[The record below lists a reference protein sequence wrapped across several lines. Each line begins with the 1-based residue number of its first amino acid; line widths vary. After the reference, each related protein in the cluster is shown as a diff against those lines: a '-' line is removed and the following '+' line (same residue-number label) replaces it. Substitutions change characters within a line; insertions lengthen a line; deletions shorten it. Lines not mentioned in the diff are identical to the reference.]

1 MDNGIILDLQ
11 NEFKIEANNDPM
23 LFKDLAKVEQYIA
36 ESYKTRSFIELIQ
49 NADDANSKKF
59 GIHIYDNFVIVG
71 NDGRDFNYDDVKAI
85 CRSGS
90 SNKVRGGSTIGYRG
104 IGFKSVVNL
113 AERVYILSGNISFM
127 YDKQLTKD
135 LLNINDDVPLIRI
148 PHIVNNIPYID
159 EINTLK
165 TKYHYS
171 TIFLFENIKEN
182 TVEDE
187 LLSFDKSS
195 VLFLNSVEEI
205 NLINKNNSRNI
216 IKNIKEN
223 ICKISENTITEE
235 WMIISS
241 NNKYDKLAFK
251 VKDNKIISADAQE
264 SLIHSFTPTTEVSGG
279 YFKMNGNFSTDPSRK
294 SIDFD
299 EISEASFNNCT
310 NMLAGIIAE
319 ILNGSNKYIGF
330 FKPFVEFNNAIS
342 SNKIR
347 VKLLHKIKDN
357 LQHIN
362 NFNNLRLKP
371 EMISIQD
378 YREMCSKKYLCI
390 NESVLVDYPEINSF
404 FELIEIPYLSLDDMI
419 ECIEDNCN
427 LSNICLATIFSKI
440 VKKYRYDFSEN
451 IVNKFENLKIFVKN
465 SKNVD
470 AKSLKRYS
478 DLDEE
483 YKNVLS
489 DNCEV
494 DDIKFALKKLGI
506 EYNLTIQRNF
516 NDNIHIQG
524 SNILKPNINE
534 GNAYIQGNIEKYNSN
549 NNASNEKKGL
559 FSNIFKKREY
569 YETTNSNLNTTN
581 SISESFNKKKYPNIQ
596 KWRSTE
602 VNLAEYLRYFD
613 FIDEVKDV
621 SVSNLGYDLE
631 VKLNNG
637 DKIYLEVKSMI
648 SFSQPFKITNNE
660 YTCAHN
666 YGNKYYIAL
675 VVNDD
680 DFQVMFIQ
688 NPIETLHFEK
698 KCEQWSWFCEEYK
711 ANLLNINEIQ

>member
-1 MDNGIILDLQ
+1 MDNNIILDLQ
-11 NEFKIEANNDPM
+11 NEFKIEAKNAPM

-113 AERVYILSGNISFM
+113 AERVYILSGNINFM
-127 YDKQLTKD
+127 YDKQLTKK

-148 PHIVNNIPYID
+148 PHIVNDIPYID
-159 EINTLK
+159 EISNLRI
-165 TKYHYS
+165 KYNYS

-182 TVEDE
+182 IVEDE

-216 IKNIKEN
+216 TKTIKEN
-223 ICKISENTITEE
+223 ICEISENTTKEK
-235 WMIISS
+235 WMIILGE
-241 NNKYDKLAFK
+241 NKYDKLAFK
-251 VKDNKIISADAQE
+251 IENNNIISAKPEE
-264 SLIHSFTPTTEVSGG
+264 SLIHSFTPTTEVTGG

-294 SIDFD
+294 NIDFD
-299 EISEASFNNCT
+299 DISENSFDNCAS
-310 NMLAGIIAE
+310 MLANIIAD

-347 VKLLHKIKDN
+347 IKLLNKIKDN
-357 LQHIN
+357 LKKIDR
-362 NFNNLRLKP
+362 FGYLRLKP
-371 EMISIQD
+371 DMISIED
-378 YREMCSKKYLCI
+378 YKEMCNNKYLSI
-390 NESVLVDYPEINSF
+390 SDNVLKDYPEINAF
-404 FELIEIPYLSLDDMI
+404 FELIEIPYLSLNEMI
-419 ECIEDNCN
+419 ECVENHCN
-427 LSNICLATIFSKI
+427 ISNICLATIFSKI
-440 VKKYRYDFSEN
+440 VKRYRYDFSEKIIDKVGN
-451 IVNKFENLKIFVKN
+451 LSIFIKKSKKVNAKELKV
-465 SKNVD
+465 
-470 AKSLKRYS
+470 YS

-483 YKNVLS
+483 YKHILN
-489 DNCEV
+489 DNCDSE
-494 DDIKFALKKLGI
+494 DIKFIFKKLGV
-506 EYNLTIQRNF
+506 EFDL
-516 NDNIHIQG
+516 
-524 SNILKPNINE
+524 P
-534 GNAYIQGNIEKYNSN
+534 NSN
-549 NNASNEKKGL
+549 STNVFSSQTLNETITEKAGI
-559 FSNIFKKREY
+559 FSNLFKKNVNNERDNFKTKKIEDI
-569 YETTNSNLNTTN
+569 SND
-581 SISESFNKKKYPNIQ
+581 FNKKKYPNIQ

-613 FIDEVKDV
+613 FIENVKDV
-621 SVSNLGYDLE
+621 SVSNLGYDIE
-631 VKLNNG
+631 VKLKNG
-637 DKIYLEVKSMI
+637 DKIFLEVKSVA

-666 YGNKYYIAL
+666 YGDKYYIAL
-675 VVNDD
+675 VINDD
-680 DFQVMFIQ
+680 EFEVKFIQ
-688 NPIETLHFEK
+688 NPIQTLHFEK

-711 ANLLNINEIQ
+711 SNLLDIEEI

>member
-1 MDNGIILDLQ
+1 MDNNIILDLQ
-11 NEFKIEANNDPM
+11 NEFKIEAKNAPM

-113 AERVYILSGNISFM
+113 AERVYILSGNINFL
-127 YDKQLTKD
+127 YDKQLTKE

-148 PHIVNNIPYID
+148 PHIVEDIQYLD
-159 EINTLK
+159 EINNLK
-165 TKYHYS
+165 TKYNYS

-182 TVEDE
+182 IVEDE

-216 IKNIKEN
+216 IKTIKEN
-223 ICKISENTITEE
+223 ICEISENTTNEK

-241 NNKYDKLAFK
+241 DNRYDKLAFK
-251 VKDNKIISADAQE
+251 IKDNKIISANADE

-299 EISEASFNNCT
+299 EISEVSFNNCT
-310 NMLAGIIAE
+310 NMLAGIISE

-347 VKLLHKIKDN
+347 VKLLHNIKDN

-378 YREMCSKKYLCI
+378 YREICSKKYLCI
-390 NESVLVDYPEINSF
+390 NENVLVDYPEINSF
-404 FELIEIPYLSLDDMI
+404 FELIEIPYLTLDEMI
-419 ECIEDNCN
+419 ECIEEHCN
-427 LSNICLATIFSKI
+427 VSNICLATIFSKI
-440 VKKYRYDFSEN
+440 VKKYRYDFSEKIIN
-451 IVNKFENLKIFVKN
+451 RVGNLKIFVKN
-465 SKNVD
+465 SKKVN
-470 AKSLKRYS
+470 ANELKEYS
-478 DLDEE
+478 KLDVES
-483 YKNVLS
+483 KHILN
-489 DNCEV
+489 DNCEN
-494 DDIKFALKKLGI
+494 DDIKFAFKKLGV
-506 EYNLTIQRNF
+506 
-516 NDNIHIQG
+516 
-524 SNILKPNINE
+524 
-534 GNAYIQGNIEKYNSN
+534 KYDLVNSN
-549 NNASNEKKGL
+549 MFYSQTQNISNEKHGI
-559 FSNIFKKREY
+559 FSNIFKKMENAEANNY
-569 YETTNSNLNTTN
+569 KSKEIE
-581 SISESFNKKKYPNIQ
+581 SISNDFNKKKYPNIQ

-602 VNLAEYLRYFD
+602 VNLTEYLRYFD

-621 SVSNLGYDLE
+621 SVSNLGYNIE
-631 VKLNNG
+631 VKLKNG
-637 DKIYLEVKSMI
+637 EKIFIEVKSVI

-666 YGNKYYIAL
+666 YGDKYYIAL
-675 VVNDD
+675 VINDD
-680 DFQVMFIQ
+680 NFEVKFIQ
-688 NPIETLHFEK
+688 NPIESLHFEK

-711 ANLLNINEIQ
+711 SNLLDIDEI

>member
-1 MDNGIILDLQ
+1 MDNNIILDLQ
-11 NEFKIEANNDPM
+11 NEFKIEAKNAPM

-113 AERVYILSGNISFM
+113 AERVYILSGNINFL
-127 YDKQLTKD
+127 YDKQLTKE

-148 PHIVNNIPYID
+148 PHIVEDIPYID
-159 EINTLK
+159 EINNLK
-165 TKYHYS
+165 TKYNYS

-182 TVEDE
+182 IVEDE

-216 IKNIKEN
+216 IKTIKEN
-223 ICKISENTITEE
+223 ICEISENTTNEK

-241 NNKYDKLAFK
+241 DNRYDKLAFK
-251 VKDNKIISADAQE
+251 IKDNKIISANADE

-299 EISEASFNNCT
+299 EISEVSFNNCT
-310 NMLAGIIAE
+310 NMLAGIISE

-347 VKLLHKIKDN
+347 VKLLHNIKDN

-378 YREMCSKKYLCI
+378 YREICSKKYLCI
-390 NESVLVDYPEINSF
+390 NENVLVDYPEINSF
-404 FELIEIPYLSLDDMI
+404 FELIEIPYLTLDEMI
-419 ECIEDNCN
+419 ECIEEHCN
-427 LSNICLATIFSKI
+427 VSNICLATIFSKI
-440 VKKYRYDFSEN
+440 VKKYRYDFSEKIIN
-451 IVNKFENLKIFVKN
+451 RVGNLKIFVKN
-465 SKNVD
+465 SKKVN
-470 AKSLKRYS
+470 ANELKEYS
-478 DLDEE
+478 KLDEE
-483 YKNVLS
+483 YKHILN
-489 DNCEV
+489 DNCEN
-494 DDIKFALKKLGI
+494 DDIKFAFKKLGV
-506 EYNLTIQRNF
+506 
-516 NDNIHIQG
+516 
-524 SNILKPNINE
+524 
-534 GNAYIQGNIEKYNSN
+534 KYDLVNSN
-549 NNASNEKKGL
+549 MFYSQTQNISNEKHGI
-559 FSNIFKKREY
+559 FSNIFKKMENAEANNY
-569 YETTNSNLNTTN
+569 KSKEIENISND
-581 SISESFNKKKYPNIQ
+581 FNKKKYPNIQ

-602 VNLAEYLRYFD
+602 VNLTEYLRYFD

-621 SVSNLGYDLE
+621 SVSNLGYDIE
-631 VKLNNG
+631 VKLKNG
-637 DKIYLEVKSMI
+637 EKIFIEVKSVI

-666 YGNKYYIAL
+666 YGDKYYIAL
-675 VVNDD
+675 VINDD
-680 DFQVMFIQ
+680 NFEVKFIQ
-688 NPIETLHFEK
+688 NPIENLHFEK

-711 ANLLNINEIQ
+711 SNLLDIDEI

>member
-1 MDNGIILDLQ
+1 MDNNIILDLQ
-11 NEFKIEANNDPM
+11 NEFKIEAKNAPM

-113 AERVYILSGNISFM
+113 AERVYILSGNINFL
-127 YDKQLTKD
+127 YDKQLTKE

-148 PHIVNNIPYID
+148 PHIVEDIPYID
-159 EINTLK
+159 EINNLK
-165 TKYHYS
+165 TKYNYS

-182 TVEDE
+182 IVEDE

-216 IKNIKEN
+216 IKTIKEN
-223 ICKISENTITEE
+223 ICEISENTTNEK

-241 NNKYDKLAFK
+241 DNRYDKLAFK
-251 VKDNKIISADAQE
+251 IKDNKIISANADE

-299 EISEASFNNCT
+299 EISEVSFNNCT

-347 VKLLHKIKDN
+347 VKLLHNIKDN

-390 NESVLVDYPEINSF
+390 NENVLVDYPEINSF
-404 FELIEIPYLSLDDMI
+404 FELIEIPYLTLDEMI
-419 ECIEDNCN
+419 ECIEEHCN
-427 LSNICLATIFSKI
+427 VSNICLATIFSKI
-440 VKKYRYDFSEN
+440 VKKYRYDFSEKIIN
-451 IVNKFENLKIFVKN
+451 RVGNLKIFVKS
-465 SKNVD
+465 SKKVN
-470 AKSLKRYS
+470 ANELKEYS
-478 DLDEE
+478 KLDEE
-483 YKNVLS
+483 YKNILN
-489 DNCEV
+489 DNCEN
-494 DDIKFALKKLGI
+494 DDIKFAFKKLGV
-506 EYNLTIQRNF
+506 
-516 NDNIHIQG
+516 
-524 SNILKPNINE
+524 
-534 GNAYIQGNIEKYNSN
+534 KYDLVNSN
-549 NNASNEKKGL
+549 MFYSQTQNISNEKHGI
-559 FSNIFKKREY
+559 FSNIFKKMENAEANNY
-569 YETTNSNLNTTN
+569 KSKEIENISND
-581 SISESFNKKKYPNIQ
+581 FNKKKYPNIQ

-602 VNLAEYLRYFD
+602 VNLTEYLRYFD

-621 SVSNLGYDLE
+621 SVSNLGYDIE
-631 VKLNNG
+631 VKLKNG
-637 DKIYLEVKSMI
+637 EKIFIEVKSVI

-666 YGNKYYIAL
+666 YGDKYYIAL
-675 VVNDD
+675 VINDD
-680 DFQVMFIQ
+680 NFEVKFIQ
-688 NPIETLHFEK
+688 NPIENLHFEK

-711 ANLLNINEIQ
+711 SNLLDIDEI

>member
-1 MDNGIILDLQ
+1 MDNNIILDLQ
-11 NEFKIEANNDPM
+11 NEFKIEAKNAPM

-113 AERVYILSGNISFM
+113 AERVYILSGNINFL
-127 YDKQLTKD
+127 YDKQLTKE

-148 PHIVNNIPYID
+148 PHIVEDIPYID
-159 EINTLK
+159 EINNLK
-165 TKYHYS
+165 TKYNYS

-182 TVEDE
+182 IVEDE

-216 IKNIKEN
+216 IKTIKEN
-223 ICKISENTITEE
+223 ICEISENTTNEK

-241 NNKYDKLAFK
+241 DNRYDKLAFK
-251 VKDNKIISADAQE
+251 IKDNKIISANADE

-299 EISEASFNNCT
+299 EISEVSFNNCT
-310 NMLAGIIAE
+310 NMLACIISE

-347 VKLLHKIKDN
+347 VKLLHNIKDN

-378 YREMCSKKYLCI
+378 YREICSKKYLCI
-390 NESVLVDYPEINSF
+390 NENVLVDYPEINSF
-404 FELIEIPYLSLDDMI
+404 FELIEIPYLTLDEMI
-419 ECIEDNCN
+419 ECIEEHCN
-427 LSNICLATIFSKI
+427 VSNICLATIFSKI
-440 VKKYRYDFSEN
+440 VKKYRYDFSEKIIN
-451 IVNKFENLKIFVKN
+451 RVGNLKIFVKN
-465 SKNVD
+465 SKKVN
-470 AKSLKRYS
+470 ANELKEYS
-478 DLDEE
+478 KLDEE
-483 YKNVLS
+483 YKHILN
-489 DNCEV
+489 DNCEN
-494 DDIKFALKKLGI
+494 DDIKFAFKKLGV
-506 EYNLTIQRNF
+506 
-516 NDNIHIQG
+516 
-524 SNILKPNINE
+524 
-534 GNAYIQGNIEKYNSN
+534 KYDLVNSN
-549 NNASNEKKGL
+549 MFYSQTQNISNEKHGI
-559 FSNIFKKREY
+559 FSNIFKKMENAEANNY
-569 YETTNSNLNTTN
+569 KSKEIENISND
-581 SISESFNKKKYPNIQ
+581 FNKKKYPNIQ

-602 VNLAEYLRYFD
+602 VNLTEYLRYFD

-621 SVSNLGYDLE
+621 SVSNLGYDIE
-631 VKLNNG
+631 VKLKNG
-637 DKIYLEVKSMI
+637 EKIFIEVKSVI

-666 YGNKYYIAL
+666 YGDKYYIAL
-675 VVNDD
+675 VINDD
-680 DFQVMFIQ
+680 NFEVKFIQ
-688 NPIETLHFEK
+688 NPIENLHFEK

-711 ANLLNINEIQ
+711 SNLLDIDEI

>member
-1 MDNGIILDLQ
+1 MDNNIILDLQ
-11 NEFKIEANNDPM
+11 NEFKIEAKNAPM

-113 AERVYILSGNISFM
+113 AERVYILSGNINFM
-127 YDKQLTKD
+127 YDKQLTKK

-148 PHIVNNIPYID
+148 PHIVNDIPYID
-159 EINTLK
+159 EISNLRI
-165 TKYHYS
+165 KYNYS

-182 TVEDE
+182 IVEDE

-216 IKNIKEN
+216 TKTIKEN
-223 ICKISENTITEE
+223 ICEISENTTKEK
-235 WMIISS
+235 WMIILGE
-241 NNKYDKLAFK
+241 NKYDKLAFK
-251 VKDNKIISADAQE
+251 IENNNIISAKPEE
-264 SLIHSFTPTTEVSGG
+264 SLIHSFTPTTEVTGG

-294 SIDFD
+294 NIDFD
-299 EISEASFNNCT
+299 DISENSFDNCVS
-310 NMLAGIIAE
+310 MLANIIAD

-347 VKLLHKIKDN
+347 IKLLNKIKDN
-357 LQHIN
+357 LKKIDR
-362 NFNNLRLKP
+362 FGYLRLKP
-371 EMISIQD
+371 DMISIED
-378 YREMCSKKYLCI
+378 YKEMCNNKYLSI
-390 NESVLVDYPEINSF
+390 SDNVLKDYPEINAF
-404 FELIEIPYLSLDDMI
+404 FELIEIPYLSLNEMI
-419 ECIEDNCN
+419 ECVENHCN
-427 LSNICLATIFSKI
+427 ISNICLATIFSKI
-440 VKKYRYDFSEN
+440 VKRYRYDFSEKIIDKVGN
-451 IVNKFENLKIFVKN
+451 LSIFIKKSKKVNAKELKV
-465 SKNVD
+465 
-470 AKSLKRYS
+470 YS

-483 YKNVLS
+483 YKHILN
-489 DNCEV
+489 DNCDSE
-494 DDIKFALKKLGI
+494 DIKFIFKKLGV
-506 EYNLTIQRNF
+506 EFDL
-516 NDNIHIQG
+516 
-524 SNILKPNINE
+524 P
-534 GNAYIQGNIEKYNSN
+534 NSN
-549 NNASNEKKGL
+549 STNVFSSQTLNETITEKAGI
-559 FSNIFKKREY
+559 FSNLFKKNVNNERDNFKTKEI
-569 YETTNSNLNTTN
+569 EDISND
-581 SISESFNKKKYPNIQ
+581 FNKKKYPNIQ

-613 FIDEVKDV
+613 FIENVKDV
-621 SVSNLGYDLE
+621 SVSNLGYDIE
-631 VKLNNG
+631 VKLKNG
-637 DKIYLEVKSMI
+637 DKIFLEVKSVA

-666 YGNKYYIAL
+666 YGDKYYIAL
-675 VVNDD
+675 VINDD
-680 DFQVMFIQ
+680 EFEVKFIQ
-688 NPIETLHFEK
+688 NPIQTLHFEK

-711 ANLLNINEIQ
+711 SNLLDIEEI

>member
-1 MDNGIILDLQ
+1 MDNNIILDLQ
-11 NEFKIEANNDPM
+11 NEFKIEAKNAPM

-90 SNKVRGGSTIGYRG
+90 YNKVRGGSTIGYRG

-113 AERVYILSGNISFM
+113 AERVYILSGNINFL
-127 YDKQLTKD
+127 YDKQLTKE

-148 PHIVNNIPYID
+148 PHIVEDIPYID
-159 EINTLK
+159 EINNLK
-165 TKYHYS
+165 TKYNYS

-182 TVEDE
+182 IVEDE

-216 IKNIKEN
+216 IKTIKEN
-223 ICKISENTITEE
+223 ICEISENTTNEK

-241 NNKYDKLAFK
+241 DNRYDKLAFK
-251 VKDNKIISADAQE
+251 IKDNKIISANADE

-299 EISEASFNNCT
+299 EISEVSFNNCT

-347 VKLLHKIKDN
+347 VKLLHNIKDN

-390 NESVLVDYPEINSF
+390 NENVLVDYPEINSF
-404 FELIEIPYLSLDDMI
+404 FELIEIPYLTLDEMI
-419 ECIEDNCN
+419 ECIEEHCN
-427 LSNICLATIFSKI
+427 VSNICLATIFSKI
-440 VKKYRYDFSEN
+440 VKKYRYDFSEKIIN
-451 IVNKFENLKIFVKN
+451 RVGNLKIFVKS
-465 SKNVD
+465 SKKVN
-470 AKSLKRYS
+470 ANELKEYS
-478 DLDEE
+478 KLDEE
-483 YKNVLS
+483 YKNILN
-489 DNCEV
+489 DNCEN
-494 DDIKFALKKLGI
+494 DDIKFAFKKLGV
-506 EYNLTIQRNF
+506 
-516 NDNIHIQG
+516 
-524 SNILKPNINE
+524 
-534 GNAYIQGNIEKYNSN
+534 KYDLVNSN
-549 NNASNEKKGL
+549 MFYSQTQNISNEKHGI
-559 FSNIFKKREY
+559 FSNIFKKMENAEANNY
-569 YETTNSNLNTTN
+569 KSKEIENISND
-581 SISESFNKKKYPNIQ
+581 FNKKKYPNIQ

-602 VNLAEYLRYFD
+602 VNLTEYLRYFD

-621 SVSNLGYDLE
+621 SVSNLGYDIE
-631 VKLNNG
+631 VKLKNG
-637 DKIYLEVKSMI
+637 EKIFIEVKSVI

-666 YGNKYYIAL
+666 YGDKYYIAL
-675 VVNDD
+675 VINDD
-680 DFQVMFIQ
+680 NFEVKFIQ
-688 NPIETLHFEK
+688 NPIENLHFEK

-711 ANLLNINEIQ
+711 SNLLDIDEI

>member
-1 MDNGIILDLQ
+1 MEDIIIDLQ
-11 NEFKIEANNDPM
+11 NEFKIEANNAPM

-59 GIHIYDNFVIVG
+59 GIHIYDNYVIVG

-113 AERVYILSGNISFM
+113 AERVYILSGDIKFM
-127 YDKQLTKD
+127 FDKQLTKE
-135 LLNINDDVPLIRI
+135 LLNLDDDVPLIRI
-148 PHIVNNIPYID
+148 PHIVDNVPNS
-159 EINTLK
+159 EIINQLK
-165 TKYHYS
+165 TKYNYS

-182 TVEDE
+182 TVENE

-205 NLINKNNSRNI
+205 NLINGSNERIITKKMNND
-216 IKNIKEN
+216 
-223 ICKISENTITEE
+223 ICIISENSLQEE
-235 WMIISS
+235 WMIISAK
-241 NNKYDKLAFK
+241 NKYDKLAFK
-251 VKDNKIISADAQE
+251 IKNNNIISANPEE
-264 SLIHSFTPTTEVSGG
+264 SLIHSFTPTTEVTGG

-299 EISEASFNNCT
+299 EISENSFNNCA
-310 NMLAGIIAE
+310 NMLANIIAE

-347 VKLLHKIKDN
+347 IKLLNKIKDN
-357 LQHIN
+357 LNGIN
-362 NFNNLRLKP
+362 RFNCLRLKP
-371 EMISIQD
+371 DMISIED
-378 YREMCSKKYLCI
+378 YKEMCNNKYLSI
-390 NESVLVDYPEINSF
+390 EDNVLKDYPEISAF
-404 FELIEIPYLSLDDMI
+404 FELMEIPYLSLDEMI
-419 ECIEDNCN
+419 KCVEDDCN
-427 LSNICLATIFSKI
+427 VSEICLATIFSKI
-440 VKKYRYDFSEN
+440 VKKYRYDFSEK
-451 IVNKFENLKIFVKN
+451 IVNRIENLNIFVNN
-465 SKNVD
+465 SKRVN
-470 AKSLKRYS
+470 AKNLKEYS
-478 DLDEE
+478 NLDEE
-483 YKNVLS
+483 YKKILC
-489 DNCEV
+489 DNCENE
-494 DDIKFALKKLGI
+494 DIRFAFKKLGI
-506 EYNLTIQRNF
+506 EYN
-516 NDNIHIQG
+516 
-524 SNILKPNINE
+524 
-534 GNAYIQGNIEKYNSN
+534 NSI
-549 NNASNEKKGL
+549 SKE
-559 FSNIFKKREY
+559 IRENSY
-569 YETTNSNLNTTN
+569 YGKTENTTN
-581 SISESFNKKKYPNIQ
+581 EKFGILSNLFKKKENIEVSEYNTNNINNISEDFKSKKYPNIQ

-613 FIDEVKDV
+613 FVDEVKDV

-637 DKIYLEVKSMI
+637 EKIYIEVKSMI

-666 YGNKYYIAL
+666 YGDKYYIAL
-675 VVNDD
+675 VINDD
-680 DFQVMFIQ
+680 DFKVKFIQ

-711 ANLLNINEIQ
+711 TNLLDISEI

>member
-1 MDNGIILDLQ
+1 MDNNIILDLQ
-11 NEFKIEANNDPM
+11 NEFKIEAKNAPM

-113 AERVYILSGNISFM
+113 AERVYILSGNINFL
-127 YDKQLTKD
+127 YDKQLTKE

-148 PHIVNNIPYID
+148 PHIVEDIPYID
-159 EINTLK
+159 EINNLK
-165 TKYHYS
+165 TKYNYS

-182 TVEDE
+182 IVEDE

-216 IKNIKEN
+216 IKTIKEN
-223 ICKISENTITEE
+223 ICEISENTTNEK

-241 NNKYDKLAFK
+241 DNRYDKLAFK
-251 VKDNKIISADAQE
+251 IKDNKIISANADE

-299 EISEASFNNCT
+299 EISEVSFNNCT

-347 VKLLHKIKDN
+347 VKLLHNIKDN

-378 YREMCSKKYLCI
+378 YRKMCSKKYLCI
-390 NESVLVDYPEINSF
+390 NENVLVDYPEINSF
-404 FELIEIPYLSLDDMI
+404 FELIEIPYLTLDEMI
-419 ECIEDNCN
+419 ECIEEHCN
-427 LSNICLATIFSKI
+427 VSNICLATIFSKI
-440 VKKYRYDFSEN
+440 VKKYRYDFSEKIIN
-451 IVNKFENLKIFVKN
+451 RVGNLKIFVKS
-465 SKNVD
+465 SKKVN
-470 AKSLKRYS
+470 ANELKEYS
-478 DLDEE
+478 KLDEE
-483 YKNVLS
+483 YKHILN
-489 DNCEV
+489 DNCEN
-494 DDIKFALKKLGI
+494 DDIKFAFKKLGV
-506 EYNLTIQRNF
+506 
-516 NDNIHIQG
+516 
-524 SNILKPNINE
+524 
-534 GNAYIQGNIEKYNSN
+534 KYDLVNSN
-549 NNASNEKKGL
+549 MFYSQTQNISNEKHGI
-559 FSNIFKKREY
+559 FSNIFKKMENAEANNY
-569 YETTNSNLNTTN
+569 KSKEIENISND
-581 SISESFNKKKYPNIQ
+581 FNKKKYPNIQ

-602 VNLAEYLRYFD
+602 VNLTEYLRYFD

-621 SVSNLGYDLE
+621 SVSNLGYDIE
-631 VKLNNG
+631 VKLKNG
-637 DKIYLEVKSMI
+637 EKIFIEVKSVI

-666 YGNKYYIAL
+666 YGDKYYIAL
-675 VVNDD
+675 VINDD
-680 DFQVMFIQ
+680 NFEVKFIQ
-688 NPIETLHFEK
+688 NPIENLHFEK

-711 ANLLNINEIQ
+711 SNLLDIDEI

>member
-1 MDNGIILDLQ
+1 MDNSIILDLQ
-11 NEFKIEANNDPM
+11 NEFKVEANNAPM

-113 AERVYILSGNISFM
+113 AERVYILSGNINFM
-127 YDKQLTKD
+127 YDKKLTQV

-148 PHIVNNIPYID
+148 PHIVTNIPYID
-159 EINTLK
+159 EINNLK
-165 TKYHYS
+165 AKYNYS

-182 TVEDE
+182 IVESE

-205 NLINKNNSRNI
+205 NLIDKNNNRNI
-216 IKNIKEN
+216 SKNIRN
-223 ICKISENTITEE
+223 SICQICENTIKEE
-235 WMIISS
+235 WMIIAG

-251 VKDNKIISADAQE
+251 IENGNIISAKPEE
-264 SLIHSFTPTTEVSGG
+264 SLIHSFTPTTEVTGG

-294 SIDFD
+294 NIDFD
-299 EISEASFNNCT
+299 DISEASFNNCAS
-310 NMLAGIIAE
+310 MLANIISE

-330 FKPFVEFNNAIS
+330 FKPFIEFNNAIS

-347 VKLLHKIKDN
+347 IKLLNKIKDN
-357 LQHIN
+357 LKGIN
-362 NFNNLRLKP
+362 KFNYLRLKP
-371 EMISIQD
+371 DMISIED
-378 YREMCSKKYLCI
+378 YKEMCSNKYLSI
-390 NESVLVDYPEINSF
+390 DDNVLKDYPEISAF
-404 FELIEIPYLSLDDMI
+404 FELIEIPYLSLDEMI
-419 ECIEDNCN
+419 ECVEEHCN
-427 LSNICLATIFSKI
+427 ISNICLATIFSKI
-440 VKKYRYDFSEN
+440 VKKYRYDFSEK
-451 IVNKFENLKIFVKN
+451 IIDKVENLDIFIKN
-465 SKNVD
+465 SKKVN
-470 AKSLKRYS
+470 SSELKLYS
-478 DLDEE
+478 KLDED
-483 YKNVLS
+483 YKHVLN
-489 DNCEV
+489 DNCES
-494 DDIKFALKKLGI
+494 DDIKFAFKKLGI
-506 EYNLTIQRNF
+506 DFDL
-516 NDNIHIQG
+516 
-524 SNILKPNINE
+524 P
-534 GNAYIQGNIEKYNSN
+534 NSN
-549 NNASNEKKGL
+549 SSNEFYSQTHNAFTEKSGI
-559 FSNIFKKREY
+559 FSNLFKKRENTESNN
-569 YETTNSNLNTTN
+569 YESKETENISND
-581 SISESFNKKKYPNIQ
+581 FNKKKYPNIQ

-613 FIDEVKDV
+613 FVDDVKDV

-631 VKLNNG
+631 VRLNNG
-637 DKIYLEVKSMI
+637 EKIYVEVKSMI

-666 YGNKYYIAL
+666 YGDKYYIAL
-675 VVNDD
+675 VINDD
-680 DFQVMFIQ
+680 DFKVKFIQ
-688 NPIETLHFEK
+688 NPIGTLHFEK

-711 ANLLNINEIQ
+711 SSLLDINEI

>member
-1 MDNGIILDLQ
+1 MNNDIILDLQ
-11 NEFKIEANNDPM
+11 NEFKIEANNAPM

-90 SNKVRGGSTIGYRG
+90 SNKIRGGSTIGYRG

-113 AERVYILSGNISFM
+113 AERVYILSGNINFM
-127 YDKQLTKD
+127 YDKQLTKS

-159 EINTLK
+159 EINKLK
-165 TKYHYS
+165 TQYNYS

-216 IKNIKEN
+216 TKNIKEN
-223 ICKISENTITEE
+223 ICRISENTITEE

-251 VKDNKIISADAQE
+251 VKENKIISADAKE

-378 YREMCSKKYLCI
+378 YKEMCSKKYLCI
-390 NESVLVDYPEINSF
+390 NESVLIDYPEINSF
-404 FELIEIPYLSLDDMI
+404 FELIEIPYLTLDEMI
-419 ECIEDNCN
+419 ECIEENCN

-440 VKKYRYDFSEN
+440 VKKHRYDFSDKL
-451 IVNKFENLKIFVKN
+451 VSKFENLKIFVKK
-465 SKNVD
+465 SKTVD
-470 AKSLKRYS
+470 AKSLKKYS
-478 DLDEE
+478 DLDAE

-494 DDIKFALKKLGI
+494 DDIKFAFKKLGI
-506 EYNLTIQRNF
+506 EYNDVTSRSTVANTYFEKNVNII
-516 NDNIHIQG
+516 ND
-524 SNILKPNINE
+524 KPGIF
-534 GNAYIQGNIEKYNSN
+534 YN
-549 NNASNEKKGL
+549 L
-559 FSNIFKKREY
+559 FKRKENK
-569 YETTNSNLNTTN
+569 E
-581 SISESFNKKKYPNIQ
+581 ISEKTANIKEKISNDFNMKKYPNIQ

-602 VNLAEYLRYFD
+602 INLAEYLKYYD
-613 FIDEVKDV
+613 FVEDVKDV

-631 VKLNNG
+631 IKLKNG
-637 DKIYLEVKSMI
+637 EKIYVEVKSMI

-666 YGNKYYIAL
+666 YGDKYYIAL
-675 VVNDD
+675 VINDD
-680 DFQVMFIQ
+680 NFEVKFIQ
-688 NPIETLHFEK
+688 NPIETVHFEK
-698 KCEQWSWFCEEYK
+698 KCEQWSWFCEDYK
-711 ANLLNINEIQ
+711 SNLLDIDDI

>member
-1 MDNGIILDLQ
+1 MDDHIILSLQ
-11 NEFKIEANNDPM
+11 NEFENEATNAPM

-49 NADDANSKKF
+49 NADDANSQKF

-113 AERVYILSGNISFM
+113 AERVYILSGNINFM
-127 YDKQLTKD
+127 YDKNLTKE

-148 PHIVNNIPYID
+148 PHIVNNIPHIE
-159 EINTLK
+159 EINNLK
-165 TKYHYS
+165 AKYNYS

-182 TVEDE
+182 IVESE
-187 LLSFDKSS
+187 LFSFDKSS

-205 NLINKNNSRNI
+205 NLINKGSSRKI
-216 IKNIKEN
+216 TKTIKEN
-223 ICKISENTITEE
+223 ICQISENSVNQE

-241 NNKYDKLAFK
+241 ENKYDKLAFK
-251 VKDNKIISADAQE
+251 IENNNIISASAEE

-294 SIDFD
+294 NIDFD
-299 EISEASFNNCT
+299 EISETSFNNCT
-310 NMLAGIIAE
+310 NMLAKIISE
-319 ILNGSNKYIGF
+319 ILTGSNKYIGF

-342 SNKIR
+342 SNKMR

-357 LQHIN
+357 LQSIN

-378 YREMCSKKYLCI
+378 YREMGSKKYLCI
-390 NESVLVDYPEINSF
+390 NENVLVDYPEINSF
-404 FELIEIPYLSLDDMI
+404 FELIEIPYLTLNEMI
-419 ECIEDNCN
+419 ECVEENCDI
-427 LSNICLATIFSKI
+427 SNICLATILSKI
-440 VKKYRYDFSEN
+440 VKKYRYDFSEK
-451 IVNKFENLKIFVKN
+451 IVDRISNLNIFVKN
-465 SKNVD
+465 SKKVN
-470 AKSLKRYS
+470 AKMLKRYS
-478 DLDEE
+478 NLDEE
-483 YKNVLS
+483 YRQVLC
-489 DNCEV
+489 DNCETE
-494 DDIKFALKKLGI
+494 DIKFAFKKLGI
-506 EYNLTIQRNF
+506 EYDVLISKPINTNTYYGKTENTTSEKLGIFSNLFKKKENIEENDYKS
-516 NDNIHIQG
+516 NNIDNI
-524 SNILKPNINE
+524 SDD
-534 GNAYIQGNIEKYNSN
+534 
-549 NNASNEKKGL
+549 
-559 FSNIFKKREY
+559 FK
-569 YETTNSNLNTTN
+569 
-581 SISESFNKKKYPNIQ
+581 FKKYPNIQ

-613 FIDEVKDV
+613 LVDEVKDV

-637 DKIYLEVKSMI
+637 EKIYVEVKSMI

-666 YGNKYYIAL
+666 YGDKYYIAL
-675 VVNDD
+675 VINDD
-680 DFQVMFIQ
+680 DFKVRFIQ

-711 ANLLNINEIQ
+711 ANLLDISEI

>member
-1 MDNGIILDLQ
+1 MDNNIILDLQ
-11 NEFKIEANNDPM
+11 NEFKIEAKNAPM

-113 AERVYILSGNISFM
+113 AERVYILSGNINFL
-127 YDKQLTKD
+127 YDKQLTKE

-148 PHIVNNIPYID
+148 PHIVEDIQYLD
-159 EINTLK
+159 EINNLK
-165 TKYHYS
+165 TKYNYS

-182 TVEDE
+182 IVEDE

-216 IKNIKEN
+216 IKTIKEN
-223 ICKISENTITEE
+223 ICEISENTTNEK

-241 NNKYDKLAFK
+241 DNRYDKLAFK
-251 VKDNKIISADAQE
+251 IKDNKIISANADE

-299 EISEASFNNCT
+299 EISEVSFNNCT
-310 NMLAGIIAE
+310 NMLAGIISE

-347 VKLLHKIKDN
+347 VKLLHNIKDN

-378 YREMCSKKYLCI
+378 YREICSKKYLCI
-390 NESVLVDYPEINSF
+390 NENVLVDYPEINSF
-404 FELIEIPYLSLDDMI
+404 FELIEIPYLTLDEMI
-419 ECIEDNCN
+419 ECIEEHCN
-427 LSNICLATIFSKI
+427 VSNICLATIFSKI
-440 VKKYRYDFSEN
+440 VKKYRYDFSEKIIN
-451 IVNKFENLKIFVKN
+451 RVGNLKIFVKN
-465 SKNVD
+465 SKKVN
-470 AKSLKRYS
+470 ANELKEYS
-478 DLDEE
+478 KLDEE
-483 YKNVLS
+483 YKHILN
-489 DNCEV
+489 DNCEN
-494 DDIKFALKKLGI
+494 DDIKFAFKKLGV
-506 EYNLTIQRNF
+506 
-516 NDNIHIQG
+516 
-524 SNILKPNINE
+524 
-534 GNAYIQGNIEKYNSN
+534 KYDLVNSN
-549 NNASNEKKGL
+549 MFYSQTQNISNEKHGI
-559 FSNIFKKREY
+559 FSNIFKKMENAEANNY
-569 YETTNSNLNTTN
+569 KSKEIE
-581 SISESFNKKKYPNIQ
+581 SISNDFNKKKYPNIQ

-602 VNLAEYLRYFD
+602 VNLTEYLRYFD

-621 SVSNLGYDLE
+621 SVSNLGYNIE
-631 VKLNNG
+631 VKLKNG
-637 DKIYLEVKSMI
+637 EKIFIEVKSVI

-666 YGNKYYIAL
+666 YGDKYYIAL
-675 VVNDD
+675 VINDD
-680 DFQVMFIQ
+680 NFEVKFIQ
-688 NPIETLHFEK
+688 NPIESLHFEK

-711 ANLLNINEIQ
+711 SNLLDIDEI

>member
-1 MDNGIILDLQ
+1 MDNNIILDLQ
-11 NEFKIEANNDPM
+11 NEFKIEAKNAPM

-113 AERVYILSGNISFM
+113 AERVYILSGNINFL
-127 YDKQLTKD
+127 YDKQLTKE

-148 PHIVNNIPYID
+148 PHIVEDIPYID
-159 EINTLK
+159 EINNLK
-165 TKYHYS
+165 TKYNYS

-182 TVEDE
+182 IVEDE

-216 IKNIKEN
+216 IKTIKEN
-223 ICKISENTITEE
+223 ICEISENTTNEK

-241 NNKYDKLAFK
+241 DNRYDKLAFK
-251 VKDNKIISADAQE
+251 IKDNKIISANADE

-299 EISEASFNNCT
+299 EISEVSFNNCT

-347 VKLLHKIKDN
+347 VKLLHNIKDN

-390 NESVLVDYPEINSF
+390 NENVLVDYPEINSF
-404 FELIEIPYLSLDDMI
+404 FELIEIPYLTLDEMI
-419 ECIEDNCN
+419 ECIEEHCN
-427 LSNICLATIFSKI
+427 VSNICLATIFSKI
-440 VKKYRYDFSEN
+440 VKKYRYDFSEKIIN
-451 IVNKFENLKIFVKN
+451 RVGNLKIFVKS
-465 SKNVD
+465 SKKVN
-470 AKSLKRYS
+470 ANELKEYS
-478 DLDEE
+478 KLDEE
-483 YKNVLS
+483 YKHILN
-489 DNCEV
+489 DNCEN
-494 DDIKFALKKLGI
+494 DDIKFAFKKLGV
-506 EYNLTIQRNF
+506 
-516 NDNIHIQG
+516 
-524 SNILKPNINE
+524 
-534 GNAYIQGNIEKYNSN
+534 KYDLVNSN
-549 NNASNEKKGL
+549 MFYSQTQNISNEKHGI
-559 FSNIFKKREY
+559 FSNIFKKMENAEANNY
-569 YETTNSNLNTTN
+569 KSKEIENISND
-581 SISESFNKKKYPNIQ
+581 FNKKKYPNIQ

-602 VNLAEYLRYFD
+602 VNLTEYLRYFD

-621 SVSNLGYDLE
+621 SVSNLGYDIE
-631 VKLNNG
+631 VKLKNG
-637 DKIYLEVKSMI
+637 EKIFIEVKSVI

-666 YGNKYYIAL
+666 YGDKYYIAL
-675 VVNDD
+675 VINDD
-680 DFQVMFIQ
+680 NFEVKFIQ
-688 NPIETLHFEK
+688 NPIENLHFEK

-711 ANLLNINEIQ
+711 SNLLDIDKI

>member
-1 MDNGIILDLQ
+1 MDNNIILDLQ
-11 NEFKIEANNDPM
+11 NEFKIEAKNAPM

-113 AERVYILSGNISFM
+113 AERVYILSGNINFL
-127 YDKQLTKD
+127 YDKQLTKE

-148 PHIVNNIPYID
+148 PHIVEDIPYID
-159 EINTLK
+159 EINNLK
-165 TKYHYS
+165 TKYNYS

-182 TVEDE
+182 IVEDE

-216 IKNIKEN
+216 IKTIKEN
-223 ICKISENTITEE
+223 ICEISENTTNEK

-241 NNKYDKLAFK
+241 DNRYDKLAFK
-251 VKDNKIISADAQE
+251 IKDNKIISANADE

-299 EISEASFNNCT
+299 EISEVSFNNCT

-347 VKLLHKIKDN
+347 VKLLHNIKDN

-390 NESVLVDYPEINSF
+390 NENVLVDYPEINSF
-404 FELIEIPYLSLDDMI
+404 FELIEIPYLTLDEMI
-419 ECIEDNCN
+419 ECIEEHCN
-427 LSNICLATIFSKI
+427 VSNICLATIFSKI
-440 VKKYRYDFSEN
+440 VKKYRYDFSEKIIN
-451 IVNKFENLKIFVKN
+451 RVGNLKIFVKS
-465 SKNVD
+465 SKKVN
-470 AKSLKRYS
+470 ANELKEYS
-478 DLDEE
+478 KLDEE
-483 YKNVLS
+483 YKHILN
-489 DNCEV
+489 DNCEN
-494 DDIKFALKKLGI
+494 DDIKFAFKKLGV
-506 EYNLTIQRNF
+506 
-516 NDNIHIQG
+516 
-524 SNILKPNINE
+524 
-534 GNAYIQGNIEKYNSN
+534 KYDLVNSN
-549 NNASNEKKGL
+549 MFYSQIQNISNEKHGI
-559 FSNIFKKREY
+559 FSNIFKKMENAEANNY
-569 YETTNSNLNTTN
+569 KSKEIENISND
-581 SISESFNKKKYPNIQ
+581 FNKKKYPNIQ

-602 VNLAEYLRYFD
+602 VNLTEYLRYFD

-621 SVSNLGYDLE
+621 SVSNLGYDIE
-631 VKLNNG
+631 VKLKNG
-637 DKIYLEVKSMI
+637 EKIFIEVKSVI

-666 YGNKYYIAL
+666 YGDKYYIAL
-675 VVNDD
+675 VINDD
-680 DFQVMFIQ
+680 NFEVKFIQ
-688 NPIETLHFEK
+688 NPIENLHFEK

-711 ANLLNINEIQ
+711 SNLLDIDEI

>member
-1 MDNGIILDLQ
+1 MDNNIILDLQ
-11 NEFKIEANNDPM
+11 NEFKIEAQNAPM

-113 AERVYILSGNISFM
+113 AERVYILSGNINFL
-127 YDKQLTKD
+127 YDKQLTKE
-135 LLNINDDVPLIRI
+135 LLDINDDVPLIRI
-148 PHIVNNIPYID
+148 PHIVEDIPYID
-159 EINTLK
+159 EINNLK
-165 TKYHYS
+165 TKYNYS

-182 TVEDE
+182 IVEDE

-223 ICKISENTITEE
+223 ICEISENTTNEE

-241 NNKYDKLAFK
+241 DNRYDKLAFK
-251 VKDNKIISADAQE
+251 IKDNKIISANADE

-310 NMLAGIIAE
+310 NMLAGIIIE

-362 NFNNLRLKP
+362 NFKNLRLKP

-390 NESVLVDYPEINSF
+390 NENVLVDYPEINSF
-404 FELIEIPYLSLDDMI
+404 FELIEIPYLTLDEMI
-419 ECIEDNCN
+419 ECIEEHCN
-427 LSNICLATIFSKI
+427 VSNICLATIFSKI
-440 VKKYRYDFSEN
+440 VKKYRYDFSEKIIN
-451 IVNKFENLKIFVKN
+451 RVGNLKIFVKN
-465 SKNVD
+465 SKRVN
-470 AKSLKRYS
+470 ANELKEYS
-478 DLDEE
+478 KIDEE
-483 YKNVLS
+483 YKHILN
-489 DNCEV
+489 DNCEN
-494 DDIKFALKKLGI
+494 DDIKFAFKKLGV
-506 EYNLTIQRNF
+506 EYDL
-516 NDNIHIQG
+516 
-524 SNILKPNINE
+524 
-534 GNAYIQGNIEKYNSN
+534 ANSN
-549 NNASNEKKGL
+549 MFYSQIQNISNEKHGI
-559 FSNIFKKREY
+559 FSNIFKKMENAEANNY
-569 YETTNSNLNTTN
+569 KSKEIE
-581 SISESFNKKKYPNIQ
+581 SISNDFNKKKYPNIQ

-602 VNLAEYLRYFD
+602 VNLTEYLRYFD

-621 SVSNLGYDLE
+621 SVSNLGYDIE
-631 VKLNNG
+631 AKLKNG
-637 DKIYLEVKSMI
+637 EKIFIEVKSVI

-666 YGNKYYIAL
+666 YGDKYYIAL
-675 VVNDD
+675 VINDD
-680 DFQVMFIQ
+680 NFEVKFIQ
-688 NPIETLHFEK
+688 NPIENLHFEK

-711 ANLLNINEIQ
+711 SNLLDIDEI

>member
-1 MDNGIILDLQ
+1 MDNNIILDLQ
-11 NEFKIEANNDPM
+11 NEFKIEAKNAPM

-113 AERVYILSGNISFM
+113 AERVYILSGNINFL
-127 YDKQLTKD
+127 YDKQLTKE

-148 PHIVNNIPYID
+148 PHIVEDIPYID
-159 EINTLK
+159 EINNLK
-165 TKYHYS
+165 TKYNYS

-182 TVEDE
+182 IVEDE
-187 LLSFDKSS
+187 LLYFDKSS

-223 ICKISENTITEE
+223 ICEISENTTNEE

-241 NNKYDKLAFK
+241 DNRYDKLAFK
-251 VKDNKIISADAQE
+251 IKDNKIISANADE

-310 NMLAGIIAE
+310 NMLAGIIIE

-347 VKLLHKIKDN
+347 VKLLHKIKEN

-390 NESVLVDYPEINSF
+390 NENVLVDYPEINSF
-404 FELIEIPYLSLDDMI
+404 FELIEIPYLTLDEMI
-419 ECIEDNCN
+419 ECIEEHCN
-427 LSNICLATIFSKI
+427 VSNICLATIFSKI
-440 VKKYRYDFSEN
+440 VKKYRYDFSEKIIN
-451 IVNKFENLKIFVKN
+451 RVGNLKIFVKN
-465 SKNVD
+465 SKKVN
-470 AKSLKRYS
+470 ANELKEYS
-478 DLDEE
+478 KLDEE
-483 YKNVLS
+483 YKHILN
-489 DNCEV
+489 DNCEN
-494 DDIKFALKKLGI
+494 DDIKFAFKKLGV
-506 EYNLTIQRNF
+506 
-516 NDNIHIQG
+516 
-524 SNILKPNINE
+524 
-534 GNAYIQGNIEKYNSN
+534 KYDLANSN
-549 NNASNEKKGL
+549 MFYSQTQNISNEKHGI
-559 FSNIFKKREY
+559 FSNIFKKIENAEANNY
-569 YETTNSNLNTTN
+569 KSKEIENISNDF
-581 SISESFNKKKYPNIQ
+581 IKKKYPNIQ

-602 VNLAEYLRYFD
+602 VNLTEYLRYFD

-621 SVSNLGYDLE
+621 SVSNLGYDIE
-631 VKLNNG
+631 VKLKNEE
-637 DKIYLEVKSMI
+637 KIFIEVKSVI

-666 YGNKYYIAL
+666 YGDKYYIAL
-675 VVNDD
+675 VINDD
-680 DFQVMFIQ
+680 NFEVKFIQ
-688 NPIETLHFEK
+688 NPIENLHFEK

-711 ANLLNINEIQ
+711 ANLLDINEI

>member
-1 MDNGIILDLQ
+1 MDNNIILDLQ
-11 NEFKIEANNDPM
+11 NEFKIEAQNAPM

-113 AERVYILSGNISFM
+113 AERVYILSGNINFL
-127 YDKQLTKD
+127 YDKQLTKE
-135 LLNINDDVPLIRI
+135 LLDINDDVPLIRI
-148 PHIVNNIPYID
+148 PHIVEDIPYID
-159 EINTLK
+159 EINNLK
-165 TKYHYS
+165 TKYNYS

-182 TVEDE
+182 IVEDE

-223 ICKISENTITEE
+223 ICEISENTTNEE

-241 NNKYDKLAFK
+241 DNRYDKLAFK
-251 VKDNKIISADAQE
+251 IKDNKIISANADE

-310 NMLAGIIAE
+310 NMLAGIIIE

-362 NFNNLRLKP
+362 NFKNLRLKP

-390 NESVLVDYPEINSF
+390 NENVLVDYPEINSF
-404 FELIEIPYLSLDDMI
+404 FELIEIPYLTLDEMI
-419 ECIEDNCN
+419 ECIEEHCN
-427 LSNICLATIFSKI
+427 VSNICLATIFSKI
-440 VKKYRYDFSEN
+440 VKKYRYDFSEKIVDRIANLN
-451 IVNKFENLKIFVKN
+451 IFVRNSKKVNAKNLKG
-465 SKNVD
+465 
-470 AKSLKRYS
+470 YS
-478 DLDEE
+478 NLDEE
-483 YKNVLS
+483 YRKVLR
-489 DNCEV
+489 DNCENE
-494 DDIKFALKKLGI
+494 DIKFAFKKLGI
-506 EYNLTIQRNF
+506 EYDISISKPIDTNTYYGKTE
-516 NDNIHIQG
+516 NI
-524 SNILKPNINE
+524 
-534 GNAYIQGNIEKYNSN
+534 
-549 NNASNEKKGL
+549 SNEKHGI
-559 FSNIFKKREY
+559 FSNIFKKMENAEANNY
-569 YETTNSNLNTTN
+569 KSKEIE
-581 SISESFNKKKYPNIQ
+581 SISNDFNKKKYPNIQ

-602 VNLAEYLRYFD
+602 VNLTEYLRYFD

-621 SVSNLGYDLE
+621 SVSNLGYDIE
-631 VKLNNG
+631 AKLKNG
-637 DKIYLEVKSMI
+637 EKIFIEVKSVI

-666 YGNKYYIAL
+666 YGDKYYIAL
-675 VVNDD
+675 VINDD
-680 DFQVMFIQ
+680 NFEVKFIQ
-688 NPIETLHFEK
+688 NPIENLHFEK

-711 ANLLNINEIQ
+711 SNLLDIDEI

>member
-1 MDNGIILDLQ
+1 MDNNIIIDLQ
-11 NEFKIEANNDPM
+11 NEFKIEANNAPM

-59 GIHIYDNFVIVG
+59 GIHIYNNFVIVG

-113 AERVYILSGNISFM
+113 AERVYILSGNINFM
-127 YDKQLTKD
+127 YDKQLTKK

-148 PHIVNNIPYID
+148 PHIVNDIPYID
-159 EINTLK
+159 EISNLRI
-165 TKYHYS
+165 KYNYS

-182 TVEDE
+182 IVEDE

-216 IKNIKEN
+216 TKTIKEN
-223 ICKISENTITEE
+223 ICEISENTTKEK
-235 WMIISS
+235 WMIILGE
-241 NNKYDKLAFK
+241 NKYDKLAFK
-251 VKDNKIISADAQE
+251 IENNNIISAKPEE
-264 SLIHSFTPTTEVSGG
+264 SLIHSFTPTTEVTGG

-294 SIDFD
+294 NIDFD
-299 EISEASFNNCT
+299 DISENSFDNCAS
-310 NMLAGIIAE
+310 MLANIIAD

-347 VKLLHKIKDN
+347 IKLLNKIKDN
-357 LQHIN
+357 LKKIDR
-362 NFNNLRLKP
+362 FGYLRLKP
-371 EMISIQD
+371 DMISIED
-378 YREMCSKKYLCI
+378 YKEMCNNKYLSI
-390 NESVLVDYPEINSF
+390 SDNVLKDYPEINAF
-404 FELIEIPYLSLDDMI
+404 FELIEIPYLSLNEMI
-419 ECIEDNCN
+419 ECVENHCN
-427 LSNICLATIFSKI
+427 ISNICLATIFSKI
-440 VKKYRYDFSEN
+440 VKRYRYDFSEKIIDKVGN
-451 IVNKFENLKIFVKN
+451 LSIFIKKSKKVNAKELKV
-465 SKNVD
+465 
-470 AKSLKRYS
+470 YS

-483 YKNVLS
+483 YKHILN
-489 DNCEV
+489 DNCDSE
-494 DDIKFALKKLGI
+494 DIKFIFKKLGV
-506 EYNLTIQRNF
+506 EFDL
-516 NDNIHIQG
+516 
-524 SNILKPNINE
+524 P
-534 GNAYIQGNIEKYNSN
+534 NSN
-549 NNASNEKKGL
+549 STNVFSSQTLNETITEKAGI
-559 FSNIFKKREY
+559 FSNLFKKNVNNERDNFKTKEM
-569 YETTNSNLNTTN
+569 EDISND
-581 SISESFNKKKYPNIQ
+581 FNKKKYPNIQ

-613 FIDEVKDV
+613 FIEDVKDV
-621 SVSNLGYDLE
+621 SVSNLGYDIE
-631 VKLNNG
+631 VKLKNG
-637 DKIYLEVKSMI
+637 DKIFLEVKSVA

-666 YGNKYYIAL
+666 YGDKYYIAL
-675 VVNDD
+675 VINDD
-680 DFQVMFIQ
+680 EFEVKFIQ
-688 NPIETLHFEK
+688 NPIQTLHFEK

-711 ANLLNINEIQ
+711 SNLLDIEEI

>member
-1 MDNGIILDLQ
+1 MDNNIILDLQ
-11 NEFKIEANNDPM
+11 NEFKIEAKNAPM

-113 AERVYILSGNISFM
+113 AERVYILSGNINFL
-127 YDKQLTKD
+127 YDKQLTKE

-148 PHIVNNIPYID
+148 PHIVEDIPYID
-159 EINTLK
+159 EINNLK
-165 TKYHYS
+165 TKYNYS

-182 TVEDE
+182 IVEDE

-195 VLFLNSVEEI
+195 VLFLNTVEEI

-216 IKNIKEN
+216 IKTIKEN
-223 ICKISENTITEE
+223 ICEISENTTNEK

-241 NNKYDKLAFK
+241 DNRYDKLAFK
-251 VKDNKIISADAQE
+251 IKDNKIISANADE

-299 EISEASFNNCT
+299 EISEVSFNNCT

-347 VKLLHKIKDN
+347 VKLLHNIKDN

-390 NESVLVDYPEINSF
+390 NENVLVDYPEINSF
-404 FELIEIPYLSLDDMI
+404 FELIEIPYLTLDEMI
-419 ECIEDNCN
+419 ECIEEHCN
-427 LSNICLATIFSKI
+427 VSNICLATIFSKI
-440 VKKYRYDFSEN
+440 VKKYRYDFSEKIIN
-451 IVNKFENLKIFVKN
+451 RVGNLKIFVKS
-465 SKNVD
+465 SKKVN
-470 AKSLKRYS
+470 ANELKEYS
-478 DLDEE
+478 KLDEE
-483 YKNVLS
+483 YKHILN
-489 DNCEV
+489 DNCEN
-494 DDIKFALKKLGI
+494 DDIKFAFKKLGV
-506 EYNLTIQRNF
+506 
-516 NDNIHIQG
+516 
-524 SNILKPNINE
+524 
-534 GNAYIQGNIEKYNSN
+534 KYDLVNSN
-549 NNASNEKKGL
+549 MFYSQTQNISNEKHGI
-559 FSNIFKKREY
+559 FSNIFKKMENAEANNY
-569 YETTNSNLNTTN
+569 KSKEIENISND
-581 SISESFNKKKYPNIQ
+581 FNKKKYPNIQ

-602 VNLAEYLRYFD
+602 VNLTEYLRYFD

-621 SVSNLGYDLE
+621 SVSNLGYDIE
-631 VKLNNG
+631 VKLKNG
-637 DKIYLEVKSMI
+637 EKIFIEVKSVI

-666 YGNKYYIAL
+666 YGDKYYIAL
-675 VVNDD
+675 VINDD
-680 DFQVMFIQ
+680 NFEVKFIQ
-688 NPIETLHFEK
+688 NPIENLHFEK

-711 ANLLNINEIQ
+711 SNLLDIDEI

>member
-1 MDNGIILDLQ
+1 MDNNIIVNLQ
-11 NEFKIEANNDPM
+11 NEFKIEANNAPM

-113 AERVYILSGNISFM
+113 AERVYILSGNINFM
-127 YDKQLTKD
+127 YDKNLTKE

-148 PHIVNNIPYID
+148 PHIVNDIPHIE
-159 EINTLK
+159 EINNLK
-165 TKYHYS
+165 IKYNYS

-182 TVEDE
+182 IVESE

-216 IKNIKEN
+216 TKTIKEN
-223 ICKISENTITEE
+223 ICQISENATKEE

-241 NNKYDKLAFK
+241 ENKYDKLAFK
-251 VKDNKIISADAQE
+251 IENNNIISASAEE

-294 SIDFD
+294 NIDFD
-299 EISEASFNNCT
+299 DISETSFNNCT
-310 NMLAGIIAE
+310 NMIANIIAE
-319 ILNGSNKYIGF
+319 ILKGNNRYIGF
-330 FKPFVEFNNAIS
+330 FKPFVEFNNEIS

-357 LQHIN
+357 LQNIN
-362 NFNNLRLKP
+362 NFDNLRLKP
-371 EMISIQD
+371 EMITIQD
-378 YREMCSKKYLCI
+378 YKEMCSKKYLCI
-390 NESVLVDYPEINSF
+390 NENVLVDYPEINSF
-404 FELIEIPYLSLDDMI
+404 FELIEIPYLTLDEMI
-419 ECIEDNCN
+419 ECVEENCN

-440 VKKYRYDFSEN
+440 VKKYRYDFSEK
-451 IVNKFENLKIFVKN
+451 IVNRIANLNIFVKN
-465 SKNVD
+465 SKKVN
-470 AKSLKRYS
+470 AKGLKQYS
-478 DLDEE
+478 SLDES
-483 YKNVLS
+483 YRQVLN
-489 DNCEV
+489 DNCEIEDV
-494 DDIKFALKKLGI
+494 KFSLKKLGI
-506 EYNLTIQRNF
+506 EYDISIPKVSYT
-516 NDNIHIQG
+516 
-524 SNILKPNINE
+524 
-534 GNAYIQGNIEKYNSN
+534 NAFYNV
-549 NNASNEKKGL
+549 NEKNTSEKSGL
-559 FSNIFKKREY
+559 FSGIFKKKESP
-569 YETTNSNLNTTN
+569 EINNTTDIN
-581 SISESFNKKKYPNIQ
+581 MTKEDTLNNISNDFNTKKYPNIQ

-602 VNLAEYLRYFD
+602 VNLAEYLRYFE
-613 FIDEVKDV
+613 FVDEVKDV
-621 SVSNLGYDLE
+621 SISNLGYDLE
-631 VKLNNG
+631 VKLK
-637 DKIYLEVKSMI
+637 DSHKLYIEVKSVS

-666 YGNKYYIAL
+666 YGDDYYIAL
-675 VVNDD
+675 VINDD
-680 DFQVMFIQ
+680 DFIVKFIQ
-688 NPIETLHFEK
+688 NPIANLHFEK
-698 KCEQWSWFCEEYK
+698 KCEQWSWYCEEYK
-711 ANLLNINEIQ
+711 VNLLNIDEIQ